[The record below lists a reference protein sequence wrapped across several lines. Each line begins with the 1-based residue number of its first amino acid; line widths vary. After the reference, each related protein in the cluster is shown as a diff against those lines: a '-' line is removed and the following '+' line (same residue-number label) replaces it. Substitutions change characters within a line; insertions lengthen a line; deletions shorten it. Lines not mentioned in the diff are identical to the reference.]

1 MSGLSIETD
10 VSNANQAGG
19 ISKSRRECQRFDVA
33 ATVRASFGLYTDK
46 SDIDALVQA
55 LGAVREIFD

>member
-1 MSGLSIETD
+1 
-10 VSNANQAGG
+10 
-19 ISKSRRECQRFDVA
+19 
-33 ATVRASFGLYTDK
+33 VRASFGLYTDK